1 MSSKVV
7 TSLMAESILLSKVG
21 QVISGYSPITVLL
34 IGSLV
39 LFLVVYNKRRSRLV
53 KYIEKIPGPA
63 AMPFLGNAIEM
74 NVDHDE
80 LFNRVIGMQKLWG
93 TRIGINRV
101 WQGTAP
107 RVLLFEPETVEP
119 ILNSQKF
126 VNKSHDYDYLHP
138 WLGEGLLTSTD
149 RKWHSRRKILTPA
162 FHFKILDDFID
173 VFNEQSA
180 VLARKLAVEVGSE
193 AFNLFPYVTLC
204 TLDIVCETAMGRR
217 IYAQSNSESEYVK
230 AVYGIGSIVQSRQAK
245 IWLQSDF
252 IFSLTSEYKLHQS
265 YISTLHGFSNMV
277 IRERK
282 AELALLQENNN
293 NNNENAPD
301 AYDDLGKKKRLAFLD
316 LLIDA
321 SKEGTVLSNEDI
333 REEVDTFMFE
343 GHDTTSA
350 AISWTLFLLGCHP
363 EYQEQV
369 VEELDAIF
377 GDDKETPATMK
388 NLLDMRYL
396 ECCIKD
402 SLRLFPSVPM
412 MARMVAEDVNIGGK
426 IVPAGTQAI
435 IMTYALHRNPRVFPK
450 PEQFNPDNFLPENCA
465 GRHPFAYIPFSAG
478 PRNCI
483 GQKFAILEEKAVI
496 STVLRKYKIEAVDR
510 REDLTL
516 LGELILR
523 PKDGLRVKI
532 TPRD

>member
-1 MSSKVV
+1 MSSRVI
-7 TSLMAESILLSKVG
+7 TTLMAESVLLSKTVKF
-21 QVISGYSPITVLL
+21 ISGYSPITVFLTAAV
-34 IGSLV
+34 II
-39 LFLVVYNKRRSRLV
+39 FLVIYNKRRARLV
-53 KYIEKIPGPA
+53 RLIEKIPGPA
-63 AMPFLGNAIEM
+63 SMPFLGNAIEM

-80 LFNRVIGMQKLWG
+80 LFARITGSKSLWG
-93 TRIGINRV
+93 NRFGIYKV
-101 WQGTAP
+101 WQGTNAY
-107 RVLLFEPETVEP
+107 VMVFDPETVEP

-126 VNKSHDYDYLHP
+126 IDKSHDYDYLRP
-138 WLGEGLLTSTD
+138 WLGTGLLTSFG

-162 FHFKILDDFID
+162 FHFKILEDFVD

-180 VLARKLAVEVGSE
+180 ILTNKLERELSSE
-193 AFNLFPYVTLC
+193 AFNIFPYVTLC
-204 TLDIVCETAMGRR
+204 TLDIVCETAMGRS
-217 IYAQSNSESEYVK
+217 IYAQSNSESDYVK
-230 AVYGIGSIVQSRQAK
+230 AVYGIGEIIQNRQSK
-245 IWLQSDF
+245 LWLHLDA
-252 IFSLTSEYKLHQS
+252 IFRLTEDYKRHTS
-265 YISTLHGFSNMV
+265 YINTLHGFSNRV

-282 AELALLQENNN
+282 AELVDNNN
-293 NNNENAPD
+293 NNNNTVD

-316 LLIDA
+316 LLIEY
-321 SKEGTVLSNEDI
+321 SKNGTHLSNDDI

-350 AISWTLFLLGCHP
+350 AISWTLFLLGSHP
-363 EYQEQV
+363 EYQERV
-369 VEELDAIF
+369 YEELESIF
-377 GDDKETPATMK
+377 GDDRDTPATMK
-388 NLLDMRYL
+388 NLMDMRYL

-402 SLRLFPSVPM
+402 ALRLFPSVPM
-412 MARMVAEDVNIGGK
+412 MGRSIGEDVQIGEYK
-426 IVPAGTQAI
+426 VPAGTTAI
-435 IMTYALHRNPRVFPK
+435 IMTYMLHRNPRIFPK

-483 GQKFAILEEKAVI
+483 GQKFAILEEKAVL

-532 TPRD
+532 TKRV

>member
-1 MSSKVV
+1 MSSRVIS
-7 TSLMAESILLSKVG
+7 SLMAESFLLSKTVKY
-21 QVISGYSPITVLL
+21 ISGYSPITVFLVAAIL
-34 IGSLV
+34 IIT
-39 LFLVVYNKRRSRLV
+39 VVYNRRRARLV
-53 KYIEKIPGPA
+53 RLIEKIPGPK
-63 AMPFLGNAIEM
+63 AMPLLGNAVEM
-74 NVDHDE
+74 SVDHDE
-80 LFNRVIGMQKLWG
+80 LFSRLTGSQRMWG
-93 TRIGINRV
+93 TRIGMNKA
-101 WQGTAP
+101 WQGQTP
-107 RVLLFEPETVEP
+107 YVMLFDPETVEP

-126 VNKSHDYDYLHP
+126 IDKSGDYEYLQP
-138 WLGEGLLTSTD
+138 WLGTGLLTSFG

-180 VLARKLAVEVGSE
+180 ILTRKLERELDSE
-193 AFNLFPYVTLC
+193 SFNIFPYVTLC
-204 TLDIVCETAMGRR
+204 TLDIVCETAMGRS
-217 IYAQSNSESEYVK
+217 IYAQSNSESDYVK
-230 AVYGIGSIVQSRQAK
+230 AVYGIGEIVQSRQSK
-245 IWLQSDF
+245 LWLHPDF
-252 IFSLTSEYKLHQS
+252 IFRMTADAKRHAS
-265 YISTLHGFSNMV
+265 YINTLHGFSNKV

-282 AELALLQENNN
+282 AELRENMNNN
-293 NNNENAPD
+293 NYDSVSD

-316 LLIDA
+316 LLIEY
-321 SKEGTVLSNEDI
+321 SQEGTKLSNSDI

-350 AISWTLFLLGCHP
+350 AISWTLFLLGSHP
-363 EYQEQV
+363 EYQERV
-369 VEELDAIF
+369 VEELESIF
-377 GDDKETPATMK
+377 GDDRETPATMK
-388 NLLDMRYL
+388 NLMDMRYL

-402 SLRLFPSVPM
+402 ALRLFPSVPM
-412 MARMVAEDVNIGGK
+412 MGRSINEDVQIGDYT
-426 IVPAGTQAI
+426 VPAGTTAI
-435 IMTYALHRNPRVFPK
+435 IMTYMLHRNPRVFPK

-496 STVLRKYKIEAVDR
+496 STVLRNYKIEAVDR

-532 TPRD
+532 TRRE

>member
-7 TSLMAESILLSKVG
+7 TSLMAESILLSKAA
-21 QVISGYSPITVLL
+21 QVISGYSPITVFLV
-34 IGSLV
+34 GSIV
-39 LFLVVYNKRRSRLV
+39 IFLVVYNKRRSRLV
-53 KYIEKIPGPA
+53 KLIEKIPGPA

-230 AVYGIGSIVQSRQAK
+230 AVYGD
-245 IWLQSDF
+245 L
-252 IFSLTSEYKLHQS
+252 IFRLTVDYKLHQS
-265 YISTLHGFSNMV
+265 YINTLHGFSNMV

-282 AELALLQENNN
+282 AELAILQENNN
-293 NNNENAPD
+293 NNNNNAPD

-369 VEELDAIF
+369 AEELDSIF

-402 SLRLFPSVPM
+402 SLRLFPS
-412 MARMVAEDVNIGGK
+412 GK
-426 IVPAGTQAI
+426 VVPAGTQAI

>member
-1 MSSKVV
+1 MSSKVIS
-7 TSLMAESILLSKVG
+7 SLMAESILLSKVG
-21 QVISGYSPITVLL
+21 QVIAGYSPITVFLL
-34 IGSLV
+34 GSILI
-39 LFLVVYNKRRSRLV
+39 FLVVYNKRRSRLV

-252 IFSLTSEYKLHQS
+252 IFSLTADYKLHQS

-282 AELALLQENNN
+282 AELAILQENNN
-293 NNNENAPD
+293 NNNNNAPD

-363 EYQEQV
+363 EYQERV

-412 MARMVAEDVNIGGK
+412 MARMVGEDVNIGGK